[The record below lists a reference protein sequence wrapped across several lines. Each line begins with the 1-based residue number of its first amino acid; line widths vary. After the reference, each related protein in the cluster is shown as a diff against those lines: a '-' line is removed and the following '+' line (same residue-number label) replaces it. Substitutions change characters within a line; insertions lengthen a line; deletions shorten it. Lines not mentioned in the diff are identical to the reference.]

1 MPQSFAI
8 IGAGIAGLTCADA
21 LVAHGHTVT
30 LFDKGRGPG
39 GRLSTRRSQ
48 TPLGEVKF
56 DHGAQ
61 YITSE
66 TSEFTAQLE
75 RWADDGF
82 VGEWLD
88 RLVQQDS
95 NGELSLLP
103 PKKRYVGV
111 PGMNGLIKG
120 LAARHEAHFGA
131 RISDIVPCETGWTLM
146 FEDDRPEQTFGGVI
160 CAIPAEQAAVLLRPI
175 STAFADQAA
184 SAVSAPCWAVMASF
198 DARPAF
204 MQSGLR
210 RQNVPLTWIAN
221 NANKPGR
228 DELSSWVGHASA
240 DWSREHLEMTPE
252 DVLPLLIA
260 DLKTAIGIDTDPVF
274 ASAHRW
280 RYSQIAKPLG
290 EDCLWNNE
298 LKLGVCGDWLLGD
311 KVEHAWLSGRALSD
325 SIRV

>member
-1 MPQSFAI
+1 MNTRFVRRVDLRVMCLLEAGESDMPRLPI
-8 IGAGIAGLTCADA
+8 NTGASAFQMAQTIFGDEVSIVSAAYNGQNSSSGI
-21 LVAHGHTVT
+21 
-30 LFDKGRGPG
+30 
-39 GRLSTRRSQ
+39 
-48 TPLGEVKF
+48 
-56 DHGAQ
+56 
-61 YITSE
+61 Y
-66 TSEFTAQLE
+66 
-75 RWADDGF
+75 
-82 VGEWLD
+82 
-88 RLVQQDS
+88 S
-95 NGELSLLP
+95 NGD
-103 PKKRYVGV
+103 
-111 PGMNGLIKG
+111 
-120 LAARHEAHFGA
+120 A
-131 RISDIVPCETGWTLM
+131 
-146 FEDDRPEQTFGGVI
+146 
-160 CAIPAEQAAVLLRPI
+160 I

-252 DVLPLLIA
+252 DVLPLLMS
-260 DLKTAIGIDTDPVF
+260 DLKSAIGIEEDPVF

-280 RYSQIAKPLG
+280 RYSQITEPLG
-290 EDCLWNNE
+290 KDCLWDNA